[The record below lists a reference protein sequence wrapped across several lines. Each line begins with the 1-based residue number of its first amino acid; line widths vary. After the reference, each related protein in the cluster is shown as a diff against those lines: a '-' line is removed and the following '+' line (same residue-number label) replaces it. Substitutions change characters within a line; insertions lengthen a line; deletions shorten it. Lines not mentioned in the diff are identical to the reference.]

1 MYLFKKNNLQVYSKS
16 LFLIPGSA
24 DGSGVLHQSA
34 EGRKASGRDLLTV
47 RAPCLPAFQEPA
59 TELLQDL
66 DHLPPNSTEPYKR
79 HPEPQLGRTWDGM
92 APLRDMTCLQP
103 GLASSSEWAVAPT
116 ATLGRESLWTTFQTG
131 NVFMG
136 HTCQCGSSV
145 RMHLTHAS

>member
-1 MYLFKKNNLQVYSKS
+1 MYLLKKNNLQVYSKS

-66 DHLPPNSTEPYKR
+66 DHLPPSSTEPYKR
-79 HPEPQLGRTWDGM
+79 HLEPQLGRTWDGM
-92 APLRDMTCLQP
+92 APLRDITCLQP
-103 GLASSSEWAVAPT
+103 GLASSATGRLLLLPPWEGKAYGPHSKWETSSWGTHVSVA
-116 ATLGRESLWTTFQTG
+116 LQLERI
-131 NVFMG
+131 
-136 HTCQCGSSV
+136 
-145 RMHLTHAS
+145 